1 MRKFG
6 FSGLFLQATDEN
18 YHKKSKL
25 NNTFVVAH
33 LNAVIR
39 QLGLVAKVNT
49 ETREKLDG
57 VKIKLKER
65 KLRNQNEGAAKKLI
79 KILQN
84 VI

>member
-39 QLGLVAKVNT
+39 QLGLVA
-49 ETREKLDG
+49 
-57 VKIKLKER
+57 
-65 KLRNQNEGAAKKLI
+65 
-79 KILQN
+79 
-84 VI
+84 